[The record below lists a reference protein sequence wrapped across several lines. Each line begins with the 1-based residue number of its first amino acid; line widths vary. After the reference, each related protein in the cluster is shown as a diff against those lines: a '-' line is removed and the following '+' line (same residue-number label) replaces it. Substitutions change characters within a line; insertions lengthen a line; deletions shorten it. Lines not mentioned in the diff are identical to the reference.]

1 VKARIFWIIVSILIL
16 GLSACQSKTEE
27 TQTVILPMIEGQG
40 ENDADPAEDAYPL
53 DEPEPVEG
61 AYPLGEN
68 PPSGASAYPIVEENL
83 QFLIQT
89 WTLANYAENGVVQE
103 LQEKSLTINADGSYE
118 MTTSE
123 GRMSGEWRSQ
133 VDGTNATLTLNPDNG
148 EALTYEIIDI
158 NETLLNLRFW
168 REDVQIDELF
178 LPAE

>member
-1 VKARIFWIIVSILIL
+1 VKARISWIIISILIL
-16 GLSACQSKTEE
+16 GLSACQSNTEE

-40 ENDADPAEDAYPL
+40 ENEADPVEDAYPL

-68 PPSGASAYPIVEENL
+68 PPSGTSAYPILEENL

-89 WTLANYAENGVVQE
+89 WALVNYAENSVVQE
-103 LQEKSLTINADGSYE
+103 PQEKTMTINADGSYE

-123 GRMSGEWRSQ
+123 GQMSGAWRTQ
-133 VDGTNATLTLNPDNG
+133 VVDSNATLTLNPDNG
-148 EALTYEIIDI
+148 EALTYDIIDL
-158 NETLLNLRFW
+158 NETLLNLRSW